1 LGSRSRVAI
10 FCALIVAW
18 ISSGC
23 EADRG
28 YVSVKTS
35 YAIRPGD
42 TYWLGEQQL
51 SPAPGGEID
60 AVLGAEVGPR
70 DIYIRRGYSKIEIC
84 SVTVSKDRI
93 VTVTIDRGP
102 SGGLCN
108 VIV

>member
-1 LGSRSRVAI
+1 MATRPRIAI
-10 FCALIVAW
+10 GCVLAFAGL
-18 ISSGC
+18 SSGC

-28 YVSVKTS
+28 YIEVKTS

-42 TYWLGEQQL
+42 TYWVGEQQL
-51 SPAPGGEID
+51 AAAASGQID
-60 AVLGAEVGPR
+60 EVLGAEVGAR
-70 DIYIRRGYSKIEIC
+70 EIYIRRGYAKIEIC
-84 SVTVSKDRI
+84 SVTVAKNRI